1 MCVSLCLCVCVC
13 VCVFHCVCVYHP
25 PPLPSTSQRYTNTL
39 LKRVAAGGI
48 CYSVSR
54 KCFISRTALPFKAEE
69 YTDMNGEYTDRYGE
83 YTDMNGEYTDMY
95 GEYTDMNGE

>member
-1 MCVSLCLCVCVC
+1 MCVCVSLCVCVSSTTT
-13 VCVFHCVCVYHP
+13 P
-25 PPLPSTSQRYTNTL
+25 PSASQRYTNTL

-54 KCFISRTALPFKAEE
+54 KCFLSRTALPFKAEE

-95 GEYTDMNGE
+95 GEYTDMYGE